1 MPLDRQLVSE
11 FAIAGGAC
19 AVLLFG
25 VLTPAEKKLAQA
37 RAAQATLRSEAQR
50 ATDAQTMIAAHQS
63 AIVAAESRI
72 DALRDAGLLVGDEG
86 GLYAW
91 VESLAG
97 DWGVDLD
104 QISPEDAANAAS
116 VRNENNPAER
126 RAGDDEI
133 ALTLFAR
140 GEFSAITSFVHALET
155 ATPLTRVTMLE
166 IMPDHRGGTLV
177 AQIRT
182 RHAMLDLSPL
192 TQLERDWL
200 ALQEQNGVTP

>member
-1 MPLDRQLVSE
+1 MALDRQLVSE

-19 AVLLFG
+19 AVVLFG
-25 VLTPAEKKLAQA
+25 VLAPAEEKLAQA
-37 RAAQATLRSEAQR
+37 TAAQATLRSEAQR
-50 ATDAQTMIAAHQS
+50 ATDAQTMIAAHRA
-63 AIVAAESRI
+63 AIAAAEGRI
-72 DALRDAGLLVGDEG
+72 ESLRAAGSLVGDEG

-104 QISPEDAANAAS
+104 QISPEDAPSGRS
-116 VRNENNPAER
+116 VRNEHDPAER

-133 ALTLFAR
+133 SLTLFVR
-140 GEFSAITSFVHALET
+140 GDFGAITSFVHALET

-166 IMPDHRGGTLV
+166 IMPDHRGGTLM

-182 RHAMLDLSPL
+182 RHASLDLSPL
-192 TQLERDWL
+192 TPLEREWL